1 MFHVKQ
7 FIGIK
12 KRGAEDIAPYNDTR
26 MDICRGRRPG
36 VPSVFLPVQALYF
49 AF

>member
-12 KRGAEDIAPYNDTR
+12 KRDAA
-26 MDICRGRRPG
+26 PG
-36 VPSVFLPVQALYF
+36 VPLVFLPVQALYF